1 MVVELSMQ
9 YCRKKKLEL
18 SETYET
24 FLRLLTTEFERKVD
38 VQNHELG
45 WIRFRN
51 RLLRFL
57 QYYILSLTNIYCRS
71 VPLSVNSFLD
81 FWTSLNPSKR
91 TVVVIYSD
99 LMKSTGFKTVHSSYW
114 EKYYPVYFPV
124 FCKSSGILFL
134 IIVLGHHE
142 KYCPRSY

>member
-1 MVVELSMQ
+1 MEKLLEINPSLMEGQLKLCFLTIKGNDRECIKVELSMQ
-9 YCRKKKLEL
+9 YCRKIFSDS

-99 LMKSTGFKTVHSSYW
+99 LMKSTGFKTVHSSY
-114 EKYYPVYFPV
+114 
-124 FCKSSGILFL
+124 
-134 IIVLGHHE
+134 
-142 KYCPRSY
+142 